1 MRGTSLFL
9 FTFVVALGLS
19 SAVAQR
25 KQRPTHS
32 SAPTAAQK
40 QQIEDD
46 KQGIQKLHDA
56 DIQASLA
63 LDTATLETLW
73 TDDIVTM
80 APGEPAIVGKA
91 ANAKKLESGAAA
103 LKSTEIMAFDEQ
115 WQEIRVEGDWAYEWG
130 TMSGRMRPFS
140 GGEETSYLLN
150 VMRVLNRQPDG
161 TWKIARSIYNDAK
174 PAEPTEPAKPA
185 EPQGPKK
192 DPLKD

>member
-1 MRGTSLFL
+1 MRGSSLFL

-32 SAPTAAQK
+32 SESTAAQK

-80 APGEPAIVGKA
+80 APCCLVNTSLGKRFML
-91 ANAKKLESGAAA
+91 NAHVDS
-103 LKSTEIMAFDEQ
+103 
-115 WQEIRVEGDWAYEWG
+115 
-130 TMSGRMRPFS
+130 
-140 GGEETSYLLN
+140 
-150 VMRVLNRQPDG
+150 
-161 TWKIARSIYNDAK
+161 
-174 PAEPTEPAKPA
+174 
-185 EPQGPKK
+185 PK
-192 DPLKD
+192 